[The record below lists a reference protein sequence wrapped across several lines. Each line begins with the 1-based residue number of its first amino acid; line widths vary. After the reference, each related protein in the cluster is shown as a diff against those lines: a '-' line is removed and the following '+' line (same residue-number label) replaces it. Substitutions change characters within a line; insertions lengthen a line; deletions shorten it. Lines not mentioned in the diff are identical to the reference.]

1 MNFMQSFRN
10 LCAPAIVYVVLV
22 VVGLVSQ
29 MMGGMTTFF
38 GTIGS
43 VVVALLWTWLL
54 NFICK
59 SGYVGISWVLVF
71 LPIILYILLFVFILN
86 KLY

>member
-1 MNFMQSFRN
+1 MNFTQSFKN

-29 MMGGMTTFF
+29 MMGGMATFF

-71 LPIILYILLFVFILN
+71 LPIILYILLFIFLLN
-86 KLY
+86 KIY